1 MKDGDEIE
9 LLGAKVTC
17 IHVPGHTKGGVCLV
31 DEGNKLAFTGDTVF
45 AVEIGITNLDDG
57 SPEEMAQSCVY
68 IRDNFADD
76 ITIYPGHGPSA
87 TMKEV
92 KENNPEFKDALEYA
106 KR

>member
-1 MKDGDEIE
+1 
-9 LLGAKVTC
+9 
-17 IHVPGHTKGGVCLV
+17 
-31 DEGNKLAFTGDTVF
+31 
-45 AVEIGITNLDDG
+45 
-57 SPEEMAQSCVY
+57 MAQSCVY